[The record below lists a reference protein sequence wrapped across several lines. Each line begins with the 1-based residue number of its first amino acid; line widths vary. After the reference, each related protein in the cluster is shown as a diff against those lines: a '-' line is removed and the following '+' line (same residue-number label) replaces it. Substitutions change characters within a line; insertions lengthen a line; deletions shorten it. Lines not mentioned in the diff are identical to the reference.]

1 LWGSANKEHLHDVK
15 AALNY
20 LSEIRHI
27 TGRTAVGKETVK
39 LTGINE
45 ILFKALNDIKTIT
58 EEDNR

>member
-1 LWGSANKEHLHDVK
+1 
-15 AALNY
+15 
-20 LSEIRHI
+20 
-27 TGRTAVGKETVK
+27 VGKETVK

>member
-1 LWGSANKEHLHDVK
+1 
-15 AALNY
+15 LNY